1 MTEKTDTRKAV
12 IDALESAGRG
22 MSNICFNLSQ
32 QTYIPADVRMSMKKA
47 QGEWDLAIRAL
58 ITLERQ
64 ETPPPQIHVRG
75 DLGITKEWFERRAK
89 AEADLEIG
97 AGFSVFNVT
106 DADAAQMEVLAE
118 RALPEWAQKEL
129 GRLRAI
135 SLDMQTGY
143 IAMRDLV
150 ERAQAIISTSTYPN
164 WHATAVAA
172 LTTKE
177 GTHNG

>member
-1 MTEKTDTRKAV
+1 
-12 IDALESAGRG
+12 
-22 MSNICFNLSQ
+22 MSNQLRLWFFRDLSDEQ
-32 QTYIPADVRMSMKKA
+32 RLKLFGLFDLPTEDIGKNHGKQDVALQYIM
-47 QGEWDLAIRAL
+47 RAM
-58 ITLERQ
+58 IKMVAEATA
-64 ETPPPQIHVRG
+64 PPPQTHVRG

-129 GRLRAI
+129 ERLRAI